1 MLRLA
6 LTIGPLRI
14 TFFEIASDVNDDYA
28 GPGASSDVSLAPGFV
43 PPTPWWEDE
52 D

>member
-1 MLRLA
+1 VIRLA
-6 LTIGPLRI
+6 LVIGGVRV
-14 TFFEIASDVNDDYA
+14 TFFEIVADDIADA

-43 PPTPWWEDE
+43 PEVPWYDDE